1 MNLMISETL
10 LQHAS
15 SATYADVAVDI
26 LSYATGECALGRVL
40 VARSVAGVCAILI
53 GADDD
58 ELEGDLAARFPRA
71 TLVANEA
78 VVHDDLAKV
87 IRFVDKPAEGLQFT
101 LDMRGTPLQRR
112 VWEKLRAIPVGRTVT
127 YMELARWISPLVS
140 ARVIAGACAANPIAL
155 AIPCHR
161 VVRTNGDLAG
171 YRWGIER
178 KRELIRKEA
187 MAEASPHTFAGYHL
201 PTCAPPSTCSTSPVT
216 CGASVK

>member
-10 LQHAS
+10 LQHTPA
-15 SATYADVAVDI
+15 ATHADIAVDI

-40 VARSVAGVCAILI
+40 VARGVDGVCAILI
-53 GADDD
+53 GAEHD
-58 ELEGDLAARFPRA
+58 EVEADLAARFPQA
-71 TLVANEA
+71 MLVVNEA

-87 IRFVDKPAEGLQFT
+87 IRFVDNPAAGLNLT
-101 LDMRGTPLQRR
+101 LDMRGTPLHRR

-127 YMELARWISPLVS
+127 YTELARWISPLTS
-140 ARVIAGACAANPIAL
+140 ARVVAGACAANLIAL

-161 VVRTNGDLAG
+161 VVRSDGDLAG

-187 MAEASPHTFAGYHL
+187 MA
-201 PTCAPPSTCSTSPVT
+201 
-216 CGASVK
+216 